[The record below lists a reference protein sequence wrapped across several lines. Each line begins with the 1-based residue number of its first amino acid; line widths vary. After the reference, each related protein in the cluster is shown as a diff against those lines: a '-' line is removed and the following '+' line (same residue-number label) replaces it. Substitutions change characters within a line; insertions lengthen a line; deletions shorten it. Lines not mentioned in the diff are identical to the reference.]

1 MLQGIEAD
9 SDSDTPRLKDIRKS
23 RAPRGINRGDLS
35 SDKDNYKTTRI
46 CNPSFTSFM
55 PKMPASP
62 YLQENSRAD
71 VAREVEE
78 LLDRTD
84 SQLGEQSC
92 EAYEALSSVAE
103 EAKGKKTMSKSYRER
118 LERIANTNESVARV
132 LYHRLQTRNHT
143 IISLK
148 QRLEKKDNLDTQRLH
163 DVTTLQEQ
171 IKRLE
176 SEREEV
182 KDVITAKLDEK
193 GIPAKRL
200 HQEPSTKEHQKDAQL
215 EATSKTGPSLSLR
228 TMLETLFSNHQNTL
242 QIKDETIAHMREDVR
257 KANQNTDMKSGELTG
272 LEMSIAMKDGKVKS
286 LQEKMGSKDQE
297 IEKLKNLQEQKA
309 AETEML
315 WDRVVQLQ
323 NDSKKGLGVIDEGAW
338 RCQESQLCDEV
349 RDIDMR
355 IHI

>member
-1 MLQGIEAD
+1 MLEGIEAD
-9 SDSDTPRLKDIRKS
+9 SDSDTPRIKDIRKS

-55 PKMPASP
+55 PKTPASP

-71 VAREVEE
+71 VAREIEE

-103 EAKGKKTMSKSYRER
+103 EAKGKKTMPKSYRES
-118 LERIANTNESVARV
+118 LERIANTNESIARV
-132 LYHRLQTRNHT
+132 LYHRLETRNHT
-143 IISLK
+143 ITSLK
-148 QRLEKKDNLDTQRLH
+148 QRLEKKDDLDTWRRD
-163 DVTTLQEQ
+163 DVFTLQEEVKKLQ
-171 IKRLE
+171 T
-176 SEREEV
+176 EREELETI
-182 KDVITAKLDEK
+182 ITATFDDKGVQMETLQQKLPSKEDQSHTQLKANLEK
-193 GIPAKRL
+193 G
-200 HQEPSTKEHQKDAQL
+200 
-215 EATSKTGPSLSLR
+215 GSLS
-228 TMLETLFSNHQNTL
+228 TMLETLLSNHQNTL
-242 QIKDETIAHMREDVR
+242 QIKDETIAHMKEDVR

-323 NDSKKGLGVIDEGAW
+323 NDSKKRARSD
-338 RCQESQLCDEV
+338 
-349 RDIDMR
+349 
-355 IHI
+355 